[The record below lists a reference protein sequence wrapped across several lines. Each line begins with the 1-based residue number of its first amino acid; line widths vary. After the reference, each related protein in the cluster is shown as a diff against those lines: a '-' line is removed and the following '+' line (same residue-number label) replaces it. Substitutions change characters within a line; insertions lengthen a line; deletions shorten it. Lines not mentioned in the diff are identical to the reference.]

1 MLNEEYEGYTGAP
14 RGIPRTCEGNFGKYF
29 FIWWISRIFVL
40 TIKPIRIMATSSF
53 KSPNGTSFHG
63 HTFSS
68 SVEGIKKILG
78 SPRHIDNSGRD
89 KVNFEW
95 VCETKSGHVFTI
107 YSWKEYRKLKETELI
122 EWHIGGR
129 NGSVT
134 EEAQR
139 EILEMLD

>member
-1 MLNEEYEGYTGAP
+1 
-14 RGIPRTCEGNFGKYF
+14 
-29 FIWWISRIFVL
+29 
-40 TIKPIRIMATSSF
+40 MATSSS

-68 SVEGIKKILG
+68 SVKKIKKILG
-78 SPRHIDNSGRD
+78 PPSYIDNSGSD

-95 VCETKSGHVFTI
+95 VCETKSGHVFRI

-122 EWHIGGR
+122 EWHIGGH
-129 NGSVT
+129 NGLAT